1 MKHLNEHLSF
11 ANVTA
16 ALCLA
21 VVLATV
27 TPVKALPAAA
37 AEMITGEKIKDGS
50 IKAKDLSR
58 DVRADLEKKGPK
70 GPKGP
75 QGPQGPVGPSQIY
88 TKTFPTKVVTNGQ
101 FQFAALTLPAGAYFV
116 FVRAN
121 GANGGDV
128 VTRLECVLK
137 DVAHPAVEVDFFK
150 TGMAAQTG
158 YPLQFQSLAMGG
170 AVNLTAAGTVQATCG
185 SQADTSVE
193 LIAARM
199 TAVRVGTYTP
209 QT

>member
-1 MKHLNEHLSF
+1 MPKHPNHQSF
-11 ANVTA
+11 ATVVS

-21 VVLATV
+21 VVLVSV
-27 TPVKALPAAA
+27 TPVRSLPAAA
-37 AEMITGEKIKDGS
+37 AELITSEKIKDGT
-50 IKAKDLSR
+50 IKSKDLS
-58 DVRADLEKKGPK
+58 DGVRQALEKKGPR

-75 QGPQGPVGPSQIY
+75 QGPQGPAGPSQVV

-101 FQFAALTLPAGAYFV
+101 FPFAALDLPAGAWFV

-137 DVAHPAVEVDFFK
+137 DLAHPAVELDFFK
-150 TGMAAQTG
+150 TGMAAQAG

-170 AVNLTAAGTVQATCG
+170 AVNLATASTVQATCG
-185 SQADTSVE
+185 SQANTPVE
-193 LIAARM
+193 LIAARI
-199 TAVRVGTYTP
+199 TAVRVGSYAAQP
-209 QT
+209 